1 MLEHQ
6 KGAAA
11 GVETGVELQLER
23 VTEVRFWVFM
33 RTLRGKMQSPEK
45 GRFSRDAS
53 ETSERAGR
61 MWPKYEEE
69 KNPTDECAK
78 ILLVLII

>member
-11 GVETGVELQLER
+11 AVETGVEVQLGR

-33 RTLRGKMQSPEK
+33 RVPRGKMQSPQE
-45 GRFSRDAS
+45 GRLSTDAS
-53 ETSERAGR
+53 ETSERASWMR
-61 MWPKYEEE
+61 PKYEEGR
-69 KNPTDECAK
+69 KKSNG
-78 ILLVLII
+78 